1 MPLITLQNVDF
12 SVGGP
17 LLLEKAELSIEPGE
31 RIALIGRN
39 GAGKST
45 LLKLLAG
52 LRKPASGSVQLLG
65 EPLAQLPRR
74 RVAQA
79 LALVEQQADTLDA
92 ISVFD
97 AVALGRTPWLSAL
110 APFSRQDCA
119 IVEQA
124 LADLDALH
132 LRTRLWGSLSGGERQ
147 RVHIARALAQR
158 PQVLLLDEP
167 TNHLDIQHQLSLLQQ
182 VQALPVTTLVA
193 LHDLNQA
200 LTCDRL
206 AVLDKGCL
214 VALGKPLDVLTPER
228 LLSTFGVHAQAVS
241 HVHQALILPRL
252 LLMMI
257 GSPLLRWHN
266 DPVQCQPLL
275 IFFLLPSAPTSV
287 NSNS

>member
-1 MPLITLQNVDF
+1 MTVLTALPMAPLSCQGLGLKLAGSAVLRDIDLSVVAGETLGI
-12 SVGGP
+12 VGP
-17 LLLEKAELSIEPGE
+17 
-31 RIALIGRN
+31 N
-39 GAGKST
+39 GSGKSS
-45 LLKLLAG
+45 LLRLLAG
-52 LRKPASGSVQLLG
+52 LCKPASGSVQLLG
-65 EPLAQLPRR
+65 QTLAQLPRR

-97 AVALGRTPWLSAL
+97 AVALGRTPWLSAM
-110 APFSRQDCA
+110 APFTQEDRA

-200 LTCDRL
+200 LTCDRV
-206 AVLDKGCL
+206 AVLDKGHL
-214 VALGKPLDVLTPER
+214 VALGKPLAVLTPER
-228 LLSTFGVHAQAVS
+228 LLTTFGVQA
-241 HVHQALILPRL
+241 HYLTDPFDGARILRF
-252 LLMMI
+252 
-257 GSPLLRWHN
+257 R
-266 DPVQCQPLL
+266 
-275 IFFLLPSAPTSV
+275 AP
-287 NSNS
+287 

>member
-1 MPLITLQNVDF
+1 MTAMATVRISPLTCHGLGLQLAGNTVLSDIDLRVVAGETLGI
-12 SVGGP
+12 VGP
-17 LLLEKAELSIEPGE
+17 
-31 RIALIGRN
+31 N
-39 GAGKST
+39 GSGKSS

-52 LRKPASGSVQLLG
+52 LRTPACGSVQLLG
-65 EPLAQLPRR
+65 EPLAQMPRR

-132 LRTRLWGSLSGGERQ
+132 LRTRQWGSLSGGERQ

-167 TNHLDIQHQLSLLQQ
+167 TASLDDMTERKLLDNLERFCQGR
-182 VQALPVTTLVA
+182 TLVIA
-193 LHDLNQA
+193 THRLSVLQRV
-200 LTCDRL
+200 DRIL
-206 AVLDKGCL
+206 VLDAGRI
-214 VALGKPLDVLTPER
+214 VIDDARDAALAKLQG
-228 LLSTFGVHAQAVS
+228 AQA
-241 HVHQALILPRL
+241 
-252 LLMMI
+252 
-257 GSPLLRWHN
+257 
-266 DPVQCQPLL
+266 
-275 IFFLLPSAPTSV
+275 
-287 NSNS
+287 